1 MISTAGEGGGA
12 VDFDILGEFP
22 INQKA
27 LCHDTLPA
35 NGTCSHHA
43 VNARINECWPSVVD
57 GPLAGK
63 FT

>member
-1 MISTAGEGGGA
+1 M
-12 VDFDILGEFP
+12 DFDILGEFP